1 MGGVVKQVGMLVTGV
16 GGQGIILASDII
28 GEAAMAAGY
37 DVKKTDTLGMAQRGG
52 SVLSHV
58 RIGPKVW
65 SPLIAEGQVDL
76 LLAFEKLEA
85 ARWANY
91 LHGDSTVIINN
102 YAQPP
107 LAVNLGYE
115 KYPDDGEIKGLL
127 NQRTPKV
134 YYVDGN
140 EQARQAGD
148 VRALNTFMLGCA
160 SCFLPL
166 EMIVWE
172 ETIARRVPAR
182 FKQVNTAAFEAGRKD
197 MGDVSRR

>member
-1 MGGVVKQVGMLVTGV
+1 MNELRVLVTGV

-28 GEAAMAAGY
+28 GEAAMSAGY

-58 RIGPKVW
+58 RLGSKVW
-65 SPLIAEGQVDL
+65 SPLIAEGRVDL

-85 ARWANY
+85 ARWVNY
-91 LHGDSTVIINN
+91 LHSGSAVIINN

-115 KYPDDGEIKGLL
+115 KYPGDDEISSLMH
-127 NQRTPKV
+127 QRAADV
-134 YYVDGN
+134 HFVEGS
-140 EQARQAGD
+140 ERAREAGD

-160 SCFLPL
+160 SGFMPL
-166 EMIVWE
+166 EMRVWE
-172 ETIARRVPAR
+172 ETIAVRVPAR
-182 FKQVNTAAFEAGRKD
+182 SRQVNMAAFEAGRKD
-197 MGDVSRR
+197 MADVSRR

>member
-1 MGGVVKQVGMLVTGV
+1 VKHVGLLITGV

-52 SVLSHV
+52 SVVSHV
-58 RIGPKVW
+58 RIGPKIR
-65 SPLIAEGQVDL
+65 SPLIREGEADL

-85 ARWANY
+85 ARWTNY
-91 LHGDSTVIINN
+91 LHAGSAVIINDH
-102 YAQPP
+102 AQPP

-115 KYPDDGEIKGLL
+115 EYPGDDEIKGLL
-127 NQRTPKV
+127 GQRTVKV
-134 YYVDGN
+134 FFVKGN
-140 EQARQAGD
+140 EQAARAGD

-166 EMIVWE
+166 ETSVWE
-172 ETIARRVPAR
+172 ETITQRLPA
-182 FKQVNTAAFEAGRKD
+182 KVKSINMKAFEAGRKE
-197 MGDVSRR
+197 MVDVSRR

>member
-1 MGGVVKQVGMLVTGV
+1 MKTVGMLVTGV

-28 GEAAMAAGY
+28 GEAAINSGY

-58 RIGPKVW
+58 RMGQKIW
-65 SPLIAEGQVDL
+65 SPLVREGEVDL

-91 LHGDSTVIINN
+91 LHHDSIVIINH

-115 KYPDDGEIKGLL
+115 KYPDDETIKILL
-127 NQRTPKV
+127 NRRTEYV
-134 YYVDGN
+134 YYVEGN
-140 EQARQAGD
+140 AEASKAGD
-148 VRALNTFMLGCA
+148 SRALNTYMLGCA

-166 EMIVWE
+166 DIHAWE
-172 ETIARRVPAR
+172 ETITQRVPAR
-182 FKQVNTAAFEAGRKD
+182 FKQINMTAFEAGRKELNN
-197 MGDVSRR
+197 VSRR

>member
-1 MGGVVKQVGMLVTGV
+1 MSELGLMVTGV

-52 SVLSHV
+52 AVLSHV
-58 RIGPKVW
+58 RIAPKVR
-65 SPLIAEGQVDL
+65 SPLIPKGQVDL

-91 LHGDSTVIINN
+91 LHGSSTVVVND

-107 LAVNLGYE
+107 LAVNLGQE
-115 KYPDDGEIKGLL
+115 NYPGDDEIRAVLH
-127 NQRTPKV
+127 QRTEAV
-134 YYVDGN
+134 HFVHGN
-140 EQARQAGD
+140 EAARKAGD

-160 SCFLPL
+160 SVFLPL
-166 EMIVWE
+166 EMSVWE
-172 ETIARRVPAR
+172 ATIAQRVPA
-182 FKQVNTAAFEAGRKD
+182 KVMQINMAAFEAGQKEMKD
-197 MGDVSRR
+197 ANRP